1 MRVAKNTQY
10 IEEKTIQY
18 ISNKIKK
25 IRKERGYSSY
35 ENFAIDNNI
44 DRKQYW
50 RIETGQNLTI
60 KTLIKVLNLL
70 DISFSEFFKDLK

>member
-1 MRVAKNTQY
+1 MAKNTQY